1 MIRGFY
7 SATSGLIAQQNHM
20 NIIANNLANTSTT
33 AYKPQT
39 ADFETLLYANLNGGN
54 GEEIQSG
61 HGTRLQGAAI
71 QFSQGTLLQ
80 SGVETDL
87 AIIGEGF
94 FALQDK
100 ENGGIRYT
108 RDGSFQISQE
118 KGTTYLVSS
127 RGEYVLDDK
136 QKKIDLKDGFD
147 PAKLGVFIFPNKYGL
162 TPVGGNAFVE
172 TEGSGK
178 AVLLKGPEVKSGY
191 LEGSAVEVGQEM
203 VRMIEASKGFGFNAK
218 LVQAADEMEKIINQL
233 R

>member
-33 AYKPQT
+33 AYKPQS

-54 GEEIQSG
+54 GEEIQTG

-108 RDGSFQISQE
+108 RDGSFQVSQE
-118 KGTTYLVSS
+118 KGTAYLVSS
-127 RGEYVLDDK
+127 RGEYVLNEK
-136 QKKIDLKDGFD
+136 QQKIDLKDGFD
-147 PAKLGVFIFPNKYGL
+147 PAKLGVFTFPNKYGL
-162 TPVGGNAFVE
+162 TPAGGNAFLE
-172 TEGSGK
+172 TETSGK
-178 AVLLKGPEVKSGY
+178 ATLLKGPVVKSGY
-191 LEGSAVEVGQEM
+191 LEGAAVEVGQEM

>member
-33 AYKPQT
+33 AYKPQS

-54 GEEIQSG
+54 GEEIQTG
-61 HGTRLQGAAI
+61 HGTRIQGAAI
-71 QFSQGTLLQ
+71 QFGQGTLLQ

-108 RDGSFQISQE
+108 RDGSFQVSQE
-118 KGTTYLVSS
+118 KGTAYLVSS
-127 RGEYVLDDK
+127 RGEYVLNDK
-136 QKKIDLKDGFD
+136 QQKIDLKDGFD
-147 PAKLGVFIFPNKYGL
+147 PAKLGVFTFSNKYGL
-162 TPVGGNAFVE
+162 SPAGGNAFTA
-172 TEGSGK
+172 TESSGK
-178 AVLLKGPEVKSGY
+178 AELLKGPVVKSGY

>member
-33 AYKPQT
+33 AYKPQS

-54 GEEIQSG
+54 GEEIQTG

-108 RDGSFQISQE
+108 RDGSFQVSQE
-118 KGTTYLVSS
+118 KGTT
-127 RGEYVLDDK
+127 
-136 QKKIDLKDGFD
+136 F
-147 PAKLGVFIFPNKYGL
+147 
-162 TPVGGNAFVE
+162 T
-172 TEGSGK
+172 
-178 AVLLKGPEVKSGY
+178 VLLP
-191 LEGSAVEVGQEM
+191 
-203 VRMIEASKGFGFNAK
+203 
-218 LVQAADEMEKIINQL
+218 L
-233 R
+233 RLA